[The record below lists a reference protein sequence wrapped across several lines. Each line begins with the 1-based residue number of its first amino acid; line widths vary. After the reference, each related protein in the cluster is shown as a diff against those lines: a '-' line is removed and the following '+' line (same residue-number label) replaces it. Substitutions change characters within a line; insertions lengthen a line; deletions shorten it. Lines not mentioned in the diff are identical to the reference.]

1 VSGPAARRIIYFD
14 HAATSWPKP
23 QPVMDAVVRAMTE
36 AGGNPGRGAHT
47 LALAAARTVLEARSS
62 VARLLG
68 VPDSRDVIFTPG
80 CTYALNLALKG
91 LLKRGDRVVVS
102 SMEHNACVRPLAWL
116 QTAGVK
122 LAVVQADAEGRVD
135 PDAVERA
142 VMAAP
147 TAAVVCQH
155 ASNVTG
161 TIQPVGD
168 FADIAHA
175 AGALMIVDGAQGGG
189 HLELD
194 LPALGADVYAIP
206 GHKGLLGPQGS
217 GVLYLA
223 PGVEPR
229 ELIQGGSGGSSGKAE
244 MPKERPDRYEAGT
257 AATPAL
263 AGLGAGAA
271 FLLERGDSLRA
282 EERRLTRL
290 LIEGLAGI
298 EKMTVLGPP
307 PAEERVPVVS
317 VTHAH
322 VPADRVAFELDQRYG
337 IAVRAGH
344 HCAPW
349 AHQSVG
355 TGETGAVRFSIGWGL
370 AEDDVAEA
378 IAATAEVCA

>member
-1 VSGPAARRIIYFD
+1 MPEARRILYFD
-14 HAATSWPKP
+14 HGATSWPKP
-23 QPVMDAVVRAMTE
+23 QPVIDAVVRAMTE

-47 LALAAARTVLEARSS
+47 LALAAARTVLEARST

-68 VPDSRDVIFTPG
+68 VPDSRDIILTPG
-80 CTYALNLALKG
+80 CTWALNLALKG
-91 LLKRGDRVVVS
+91 LLKRGDRVVMS
-102 SMEHNACVRPLAWL
+102 SVEHNACVRPLAWL

-122 LAVVQADAEGRVD
+122 LAIVQADAEGHLD
-135 PDAVERA
+135 PDEVERA
-142 VMAAP
+142 VMSAP
-147 TAAVVCQH
+147 TTAVVCQH

-194 LPALGADVYAIP
+194 LPALGADAYAIS

-229 ELIQGGSGGSSGKAE
+229 ELIQGGSGGSSGKLE
-244 MPKERPDRYEAGT
+244 MPRERPDRYEAGT
-257 AATPAL
+257 APTPAI

-271 FLLERGDSLRA
+271 FLLEQGEAIRA
-282 EERRLTRL
+282 DERRLTRL
-290 LIEGLAGI
+290 LLEGLVAIDG
-298 EKMTVLGPP
+298 MTVLGPP
-307 PAEERVPVVS
+307 AGEQRVPIVS
-317 VTHAH
+317 VTHER
-322 VPADRVAFELDQRYG
+322 VPADRIAFELDKRYG
-337 IAVRAGH
+337 IAIRAGH
-344 HCAPW
+344 HCAPA
-349 AHQSVG
+349 AHRSIG
-355 TGETGAVRFSIGWGL
+355 TGETGAARFGVGWGL
-370 AEDDVAEA
+370 TEGDVAAA